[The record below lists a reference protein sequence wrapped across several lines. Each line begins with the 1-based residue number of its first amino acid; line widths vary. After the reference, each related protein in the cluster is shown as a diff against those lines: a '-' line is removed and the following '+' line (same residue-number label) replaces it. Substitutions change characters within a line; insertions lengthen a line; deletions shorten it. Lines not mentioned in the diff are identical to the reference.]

1 MSCCATARSSNDR
14 KSHRRG
20 EHCYTHKSTKA
31 FRCIMILDYYSLREY
46 ICTFFLQAGPLSLC
60 QCGTQRYKE
69 GYFLKFSFRCRAKN
83 LWTMNLWLHKEGIS
97 LFLSMHLHT
106 APKQTQTQRDA
117 HTAHRACM
125 YKALRHGDMN
135 KWHYK
140 QQRRFT
146 YVRLET

>member
-69 GYFLKFSFRCRAKN
+69 GYFLKFSFRCRAKKS
-83 LWTMNLWLHKEGIS
+83 MNYE
-97 LFLSMHLHT
+97 SMI
-106 APKQTQTQRDA
+106 A
-117 HTAHRACM
+117 
-125 YKALRHGDMN
+125 
-135 KWHYK
+135 
-140 QQRRFT
+140 QRRNFT
-146 YVRLET
+146 VFVYAPTHSAKTNPNPERRTYGTQSLYVQGIKAWRYEQMALQTAASLYICKA